1 MKSSKKV
8 LAFALAAAMVVTAVP
23 ATNAQAASTA
33 KLSAKKATVYSEGYK
48 TVTVKT
54 PKSWKSVKVTATS
67 NKKSVAKVKKTAAKK
82 IKVTGVKPG
91 TAKVTVKVTYKT
103 STKKNAKAKTK
114 KLTYTLKVAK
124 VGVTLSGD
132 SVVAIGNTTKLTNT
146 KKNSSRAKIT
156 YTSSD
161 DSIAT
166 VAADGTVTGVKAGKV
181 TITAK
186 ITVGKDSAETT
197 KDVEV
202 KKYVLKSVAQTKADT
217 FETSITGATKEI
229 KASEITV
236 KNTENNVV
244 VPVKSVSVDS
254 KDATKVTFTTFAGLT
269 DGKTYDVTLDGTTKQ
284 VPVSNGKV
292 ASVNVNT
299 LTVPVAT
306 ETEIKLVSK
315 DANGVVLDEYAY
327 DPSSSSYSS
336 KYDFSLTTNN
346 GYVNGSKLYLN
357 KIGDTATA
365 EVTYKSGKYDQ
376 NGKPEGN
383 VTSGK
388 VTITAVDQATVN
400 TFGVKVADANA
411 QSKKFDKIDANTQ
424 LAVDEKDMYAYFQI
438 KDADNNEV
446 SNYYNYSVE
455 SSDKNVLM
463 LGGSTLN
470 VASNSNH
477 RVLVTPVKA
486 GTAYILI
493 KDKDNK
499 IVGSV
504 AITVV
509 AKREVAT
516 MDVDKTTATL
526 SNSASLKQDVTVTA
540 SFKDQYAK
548 DIKVASTSLKVTCLS
563 TTAKNV
569 KASDITDNGYDTYFN
584 IDPATSSN
592 KIKVNFFA
600 WDDHITI
607 PEGTYQY
614 KIAYMKDGKEV
625 CARVITI
632 VIQKPNTNGTISFGI
647 DVDKNEVDN
656 LVDKDHKDDQ
666 TITIAVNELRNGVAS
681 AQLNKDSVV
690 SDKDNNDK
698 VRKID
703 YKIEDKDGKTVYN
716 SASSDSKLNTVSGC
730 AFDFDVDGALTVTTV
745 SCSAVTANVPAEK
758 YFAPGTYKV
767 TATVRT
773 GNSTDDSKWVTKI
786 FTTTFTVKDSQPVG
800 TLTIEKDSVKD
811 VAGISTVED
820 AVKNAVK
827 LVYAD
832 KTYSADTNDK
842 PLVIVSV
849 EGITNDGTKITKD
862 NFKNASIITSNT
874 TEITISKVT
883 FTVGDDETSV
893 NVEASPSNSQ
903 TITLK

>member
-1 MKSSKKV
+1 M
-8 LAFALAAAMVVTAVP
+8 
-23 ATNAQAASTA
+23 
-33 KLSAKKATVYSEGYK
+33 
-48 TVTVKT
+48 
-54 PKSWKSVKVTATS
+54 
-67 NKKSVAKVKKTAAKK
+67 
-82 IKVTGVKPG
+82 
-91 TAKVTVKVTYKT
+91 
-103 STKKNAKAKTK
+103 
-114 KLTYTLKVAK
+114 KVAK
-124 VGVTLSGD
+124 ASVALSGE
-132 SVVAIGNTTKLTNT
+132 SAVAVGSTTKLTTT
-146 KKNSSRAKIT
+146 KKASSRAKIT

-161 DSIAT
+161 ETIAT
-166 VAADGTVTGVKAGKV
+166 VSEDGTVKGVKAGKA

-186 ITVGKDSAETT
+186 LTIGKDTATATQE
-197 KDVEV
+197 VEV

-217 FETSITGATKEI
+217 FETSITGATKDI
-229 KASEITV
+229 KTTDITV
-236 KNTENNVV
+236 KNTENNVI

-284 VPVSNGKV
+284 VVVSDGKV
-292 ASVNVNT
+292 ASVTVNK

-315 DANGVVLDEYAY
+315 DANGVVLDESAY
-327 DPSSSSYSS
+327 GSQDAS

-365 EVTYKSGKYDQ
+365 EVTYKTGKYDA

-388 VTITAVDQATVN
+388 VTITAVDQAAVN
-400 TFGVKVADANA
+400 NFAVKVAADTVN
-411 QSKKFDKIDANTQ
+411 KKFDKIDANTQ
-424 LAVDEKDMYAYFQI
+424 LAVGEKNMYAYFQI

-767 TATVRT
+767 TATVKT

-800 TLTIEKDSVKD
+800 KLTIEKDSVKD

>member
-1 MKSSKKV
+1 MQVVSYFLSLTCLLCVACV
-8 LAFALAAAMVVTAVP
+8 LLVVLILLP
-23 ATNAQAASTA
+23 FIFTNPVFPT
-33 KLSAKKATVYSEGYK
+33 L
-48 TVTVKT
+48 
-54 PKSWKSVKVTATS
+54 PR
-67 NKKSVAKVKKTAAKK
+67 K
-82 IKVTGVKPG
+82 IPCVFP
-91 TAKVTVKVTYKT
+91 VKVTYKT
-103 STKKNAKAKTK
+103 STKKSAKAKTK

-124 VGVTLSGD
+124 VGVALSGD
-132 SVVAIGNTTKLTNT
+132 SVVAIGSTTKLTNT

-166 VAADGTVTGVKAGKV
+166 VAADGTVTGVKAGKA
-181 TITAK
+181 TIKAK

-365 EVTYKSGKYDQ
+365 EVTYKSGKYGTD
-376 NGKPEGN
+376 GKPEGN

-388 VTITAVDQATVN
+388 VTITAVDQAAVN
-400 TFGVKVADANA
+400 NFGVKVADANA

-424 LAVDEKDMYAYFQI
+424 VAVGETNMYAYFQI
-438 KDADNNEV
+438 KDANNNEV

-463 LGGSTLN
+463 LGGSTLDA
-470 VASNSNH
+470 VSNSNH

-509 AKREVAT
+509 AERTVAT
-516 MDVDKTTATL
+516 MDVDKTSATL
-526 SNSASLKQDVTVTA
+526 SNAMTKTATVTA

-548 DIKVASTSLKVTCLS
+548 NIDVTKNVKVTCLS
-563 TTAKNV
+563 TTADKLNAEKV
-569 KASDITDNGYDTYFN
+569 NNGKDANDSSVSYFN
-584 IDPATSSN
+584 TPVYSGN
-592 KIKVNFFA
+592 KVTVTFNA
-600 WDDHITI
+600 QGITA
-607 PEGTYQY
+607 GTYQY
-614 KIAYMKDGKEV
+614 KISYEKDNKEV

-632 VIQKPNTNGTISFGI
+632 VIQAPATNGTISFGI

-666 TITIAVNELRNGVAS
+666 KITIAVNELRNGVPS
-681 AQLNKDSVV
+681 AKLNKNSVV
-690 SDKDNNDK
+690 SDTDRDEK
-698 VRKID
+698 VQKID

-767 TATVRT
+767 TATVKT
-773 GNSTDDSKWVTKI
+773 GKDADAESKWVTKT
-786 FTTTFTVKDSQPVG
+786 FMTTFTVKDSQPVG

-820 AVKNAVK
+820 AIKNAVK
-827 LVYAD
+827 FVYAD
-832 KTYSADTNDK
+832 KTYSADANDK
-842 PLVIVSV
+842 TLVIVSV
-849 EGITNDGTKITKD
+849 EGITNDGKKITKD
-862 NFKNASIITSNT
+862 NFTDADIIANATD
-874 TEITISKVT
+874 ITINKVT
-883 FTVGDDETSV
+883 FTVGDDSTSV
-893 NVEASPSNSQ
+893 NVEASPSNSN
-903 TITLK
+903 TIVLK